1 MLLQQGSD
9 WESMI
14 GADLNR
20 QLRVLGPDGLT
31 LWGSDEATS
40 LLINARQQAISSP
53 YTDFGTYTAARM
65 DEITFFRAIAA
76 SPTDRLAQYLSAPA
90 AEMLAN
96 AQAGLAQVDGI
107 GFFAHDKPGIY
118 YRLDEQQ
125 KSELIN
131 RIYRDGE
138 VSAYVWAY
146 KTRPDIFRSPE
157 FVPQGVPPEGWVQ
170 ILKRDGPMIRP

>member
-1 MLLQQGSD
+1 
-9 WESMI
+9 
-14 GADLNR
+14 
-20 QLRVLGPDGLT
+20 
-31 LWGSDEATS
+31 
-40 LLINARQQAISSP
+40 
-53 YTDFGTYTAARM
+53 
-65 DEITFFRAIAA
+65 
-76 SPTDRLAQYLSAPA
+76 
-90 AEMLAN
+90 MLAN